1 MPITRAARPATKPA
15 GATRLSSRPS
25 TAKESAARKASKKSL
40 ARKAAPKR
48 IVKKPAKPNSLRT
61 KKQKEAAKRAAA
73 IEKRKQTKAATNRT
87 VGAEPIAVDPA
98 DEAARAAIAKRQV
111 RGRRTAVHRV
121 NDPPPA
127 AGIAL
132 VERVTRAVERELS
145 QIEVIV
151 GGSHVNPAQRNE
163 AERRART
170 LASLA
175 RTLTEVRKLRAEE
188 EKLKPSDD
196 KLGPRDI
203 EQFRIEL
210 ARKLDRLVAE
220 AKELPP
226 GQPELPGDRSDR
238 LDLEDV
244 FTRPSNP
251 A

>member
-1 MPITRAARPATKPA
+1 MRRTASPASKPGAAT
-15 GATRLSSRPS
+15 GAS
-25 TAKESAARKASKKSL
+25 AKSKKSQAKKAPQMSR

-48 IVKKPAKPNSLRT
+48 VARKPAKPKSPRT

-73 IEKRKQTKAATNRT
+73 IEKRKQTKAATHRT

-98 DEAARAAIAKRQV
+98 DEVARAAIDKRQV
-111 RGRRTAVHRV
+111 RGRRTAVHRL

-127 AGIAL
+127 VGIAL

-151 GGSHVNPAQRNE
+151 GGNHVNQAQRTE

-226 GQPELPGDRSDR
+226 EQPELPGDG
-238 LDLEDV
+238 
-244 FTRPSNP
+244 
-251 A
+251 